1 MIFPLKDGTE
11 WELIDGLTD
20 EWRAELLKN
29 NNHLL
34 ESKDWDKCISEANL
48 WCIRMEG
55 SNVRKLKTKRG
66 MKSFLLGWIAR
77 SDDVRKPVS
86 DKSKQWDSQCG
97 PWLRGASLLE
107 LSNSDRFK
115 QMLKV
120 PGFRAWAEKENVLV
134 KEMK

>member
-11 WELIDGLTD
+11 WELTEDQIDKWKSRDLV
-20 EWRAELLKN
+20 ALKF
-29 NNHLL
+29 
-34 ESKDWDKCISEANL
+34 KDWDKAIAEAQA
-48 WCIRMEG
+48 WCYRMLDG
-55 SNVRKLKTKRG
+55 GKKQKLKTDRG
-66 MKSFLLGWIAR
+66 MNSFLLGWIAR
-77 SDDVRKPVS
+77 SDDVKVTQS
-86 DKSKQWDSQCG
+86 INKAKQYDSQCG
-97 PWLRGASLLE
+97 PWLRGASLQE